1 MSETLG
7 DRLPEAIRRMSD
19 FLGSEKT
26 RGLDNEFIR
35 DLMTLL
41 AAAKDYQELSPQRLT
56 VQVSQRLMELVSRI
70 KVGDVTTHVGSGDH
84 YYSAHIACEDW
95 CELEALIAPFR
106 NKG

>member
-1 MSETLG
+1 MPETLG

-26 RGLDNEFIR
+26 RGLNNEFIR
-35 DLMTLL
+35 DLVAIHATI
-41 AAAKDYQELSPQRLT
+41 
-56 VQVSQRLMELVSRI
+56 QVSQRLMELVSRI
-70 KVGDVTTHVGSGDH
+70 KVGDATTHVGSGDH
-84 YYSAHIACEDW
+84 YFSAYIVCEDW